1 MRHNDLHDM
10 RHDIQAG
17 SDSTASEGIGSGN
30 PPVKTPPQPNK
41 VCMTLMILAKIL

>member
-1 MRHNDLHDM
+1 M

-41 VCMTLMILAKIL
+41 VMIFAKICDVLDKDAKM

>member
-1 MRHNDLHDM
+1 M